1 MNRFRF
7 TTRARRAGGCRGDP
21 TDPAPGEAA
30 CERVS
35 EVLAL
40 LACVCTLYSSDLAG
54 QLQIR
59 ETGNMRLVYT
69 SPLQSHL
76 VPQVGK
82 SFENSLRFHRDLFE
96 YTPPGK
102 INVLM
107 HDLWHYGNA
116 GARPVPENHITVGIA
131 PYAHVYESAPAPERM
146 TSSFNHEMA
155 HIVTVDKATSSD
167 RFFRSVFFGK
177 VTPNA
182 EQPLSMLYAY
192 LTTPRWYSPR
202 WYLEGIAVYL
212 ETWMNGGLGR
222 VIGAYDEMVFRT
234 LVRDSGTIFD
244 VVGLESEGTT
254 IDFQVGVNSYLYG
267 TRFISYLALQYGND
281 SLLAWFNRTEGSK
294 RYFSGQFREVYGTSL
309 EDEWSRWIEW
319 ERGWQRANLESI
331 RQNPTTPF
339 RPLTEQ
345 ALGSVSRAYFDSTS
359 RKMYV
364 AVRYPG
370 QVAHIA
376 AIDLESGTIEPVREV
391 LGASGF
397 YVTALAFDAA
407 SRTLFYTTNNADWR
421 HLVALDLATGRLE
434 VLLRDVRIGDLVFNP
449 ADRSLWGVRHDNGWS
464 TLVRIPHPYDEWNQI
479 QTFPYGEDL
488 FDLDISPDGSIL
500 ICSMSEISGQQRLV
514 KMDIAALLE
523 EHERFGDLPDGT
535 HDVLTDEFDIW
546 PPSNFVFSRDG
557 RYLFGSSYKSG
568 VSNIYRYDLTADT
581 LEAVSN
587 AETGFFRPVPV
598 SDDSVVV
605 FRYTGRGFVPS
616 MIPNEVPDSVSAI
629 RFLGNEIAFER
640 TVVQSWQVP
649 PTSRIN
655 LDSLTTYRG
664 TYRSLHHFKLDNA
677 YPIVEGYQDA
687 AGTNAVTGGMRLNF
701 SDRIGTTA
709 LDLSA
714 SYSPHGDLAS
724 SERLHLSADF
734 RHWNWRL
741 SAALNAADF
750 YDLFGPTKTSR
761 KGYGLA
767 LRYQDYFFLD
777 GPRSL
782 GYSVQLAGYGGLE
795 TVPEYQDVPASYD
808 KLLSL
813 YANLEYGSLR
823 RSLGAI
829 DDELGTTWELRLRS
843 NFSNG
848 ALYPRLNLDVAKGF
862 LLPLNHSSLW
872 LRASAGAA
880 LAGDQDEPFANF
892 FFGGFGN
899 NWVDHRAIRQ
909 FRNTESFPGIEI
921 NEIGGVNYVRGQLE
935 WMLPPLRFRRV
946 GIPSFYL
953 RWAGLSLFAT
963 GLMTNVD
970 DLVARVDRTRR
981 TLGSVGVQLD
991 LRLVTLSH
999 LNSTFSMGFA
1009 VAHEQGVPLSH
1020 QFMFSFKIL

>member
-1 MNRFRF
+1 MNRLRF
-7 TTRARRAGGCRGDP
+7 TTRARRAGGRLADP
-21 TDPAPGEAA
+21 TDRTPGGAA
-30 CERVS
+30 FRRIS
-35 EVLAL
+35 EVLTL
-40 LACVCTLYSSDLAG
+40 LACGWTFVASDLAG
-54 QLQIR
+54 QFQTL
-59 ETGNMRLVYT
+59 ETGNLRLVYT

-76 VPQVGK
+76 VPQVAR
-82 SFENSLRFHRDLFE
+82 SFENSLQFHRDLFE

-116 GARPVPENHITVGIA
+116 GARPVPQNHITVGIE
-131 PYAHVYESAPAPERM
+131 PFAHVYESAPANERM
-146 TSSFNHEMA
+146 NSSFNHEMA
-155 HIVTVDKATSSD
+155 HIVTMDKATSTD

-182 EQPLSMLYAY
+182 EEPLSMFYSY
-192 LTTPRWYSPR
+192 LTMPRWYSPR

-234 LVRDSGTIFD
+234 LVRDSGTIYD

-254 IDFQVGVNSYLYG
+254 IDFQVGMNSYLYG

-281 SLLAWFNRTEGSK
+281 SLLAWFDRTEGSK
-294 RYFSGQFREVYGTSL
+294 SYFASQFRKVYGRSL
-309 EDEWSRWIEW
+309 ENEWSRWIEW
-319 ERGWQRANLESI
+319 EREWQRANLEAI
-331 RQNPTTPF
+331 RRHPTTEF

-345 ALGSVSRAYFDSTS
+345 ALGSVSRAYFDAAS
-359 RKMYV
+359 RKLYV
-364 AVRYPG
+364 AVQYPG
-370 QVAHIA
+370 QVSHIA

-397 YVTALAFDAA
+397 YVTALAFDVG
-407 SRTLFYTTNNADWR
+407 SRTLFYTTNNFDWR
-421 HLVALDLATGRLE
+421 HLVALDLETGRLE

-449 ADRSLWGVRHDNGWS
+449 ADRSLWGVRHDNGFS
-464 TLVRIPHPYDEWNQI
+464 TLVRIPPPYDEWNMI
-479 QTFPYGEDL
+479 ALSPSGPLPYGRDL
-488 FDLDISPDGSIL
+488 FDLDISPDGSTL
-500 ICSMSEISGQQRLV
+500 IGTLSEISGRQRLV
-514 KMDIAALLE
+514 KMDVAALME
-523 EHERFGDLPDGT
+523 GDATHE
-535 HDVLTDEFDIW
+535 VLIEFDNW
-546 PPSNFVFSRDG
+546 PPSNFVFSPDG
-557 RYLFGSSYKSG
+557 QYLFGSSYLSG
-568 VSNIYRYDLTADT
+568 VSNIFRYDLNAKAMRP
-581 LEAVSN
+581 LSN

-616 MIPNEVPDSVSAI
+616 MIANQVVDSVSRI
-629 RFLGNEIAFER
+629 DFLGNEIWTER
-640 TVVQSWQVP
+640 TVVQSWQLP
-649 PTSRIN
+649 SASRIN
-655 LDSLTTYRG
+655 LDSITTSTG
-664 TYRSLHHFKLDNA
+664 TYGSLRQFKFDNA

-687 AGTNAVTGGMRLNF
+687 AGTNAVAVGMRLNL

-714 SYSPHGDLAS
+714 SYSPHGDLAT
-724 SERLHLSADF
+724 SERLHLSAEFD
-734 RHWNWRL
+734 HWKWRV
-741 SAALNAADF
+741 SAALNPADF

-767 LRYQDYFFLD
+767 VRYQDNLFFD
-777 GPRSL
+777 GPRRL
-782 GYSVQLAGYGGLE
+782 GFTVHLAGYGGLE

-813 YANLEYGSLR
+813 FANLEYRSLR
-823 RSLGAI
+823 SSLGAI
-829 DDELGTTWELRLRS
+829 DYELGTTWAFRLRS
-843 NFSNG
+843 NYADG
-848 ALYPRLNLDVAKGF
+848 ALYPRLSLDVAKGF
-862 LLPLNHSSLW
+862 LLPLNHSSIW
-872 LRASAGAA
+872 LRASGGAA
-880 LAGDQDEPFANF
+880 LAGNFDEPFANF

-899 NWVDHRAIRQ
+899 NWVDYRSIRQ
-909 FRNTESFPGIEI
+909 FRNTESFPGIAI
-921 NEIGGVNYVRGQLE
+921 NEVGGVNYVRGQLE

-953 RWAGLSLFAT
+953 RWAGLTFFAT

-970 DLVARVDRTRR
+970 DLVARVARTRR

-991 LRLVTLSH
+991 LRVVTLSN
-999 LNSTFSMGFA
+999 LNSTFSIGFA
-1009 VAHEQGVPLSH
+1009 VAQEEGGPRSS